1 MKNTICTL
9 CLIWY
14 HIESSF
20 IFKIFIDQLYFDTLV
35 IGLFQVCLFMGT
47 VPGEVTLSKLLV
59 SMLTES
65 WVVSFAWRQVKI
77 LVKRYTCGRWG
88 KRKLCMV
95 PYDSYQIYG
104 TWRSIYVGEF
114 QSHHMRSSHKKIRS
128 FSWGDLPFNTPCR
141 CFPLTFRAAIDW
153 VNQLKNG
160 LRKGFISH
168 TNIPAM
174 YHFWHKKQLIK
185 LK

>member
-14 HIESSF
+14 HVESSF

-35 IGLFQVCLFMGT
+35 IGLFQICLFMGT
-47 VPGEVTLSKLLV
+47 VPGEGTLSKLLV
-59 SMLTES
+59 SMLRES
-65 WVVSFAWRQVKI
+65 WVVSFAWKQVKI

-95 PYDSYQIYG
+95 PYDSYQIYE
-104 TWRSIYVGEF
+104 TWRSIYVGGF
-114 QSHHMRSSHKKIRS
+114 QSHHMRSSHKKRRS

-141 CFPLTFRAAIDW
+141 CFPLAFRAPIDW
-153 VNQLKNG
+153 VNQLKKWITERFYLSYKYSCNVSF
-160 LRKGFISH
+160 L
-168 TNIPAM
+168 A
-174 YHFWHKKQLIK
+174 KKVVH
-185 LK
+185 